1 MRNSHWLSDFLAQ
14 SGLNSD
20 IVSEKMSQIQLD
32 SIIRAW
38 YTSFRLISGK
48 ITNFQVEK
56 SEIGMASRVLSLVI
70 KSFSCMIDYFFLSK
84 LYNLRTTIRHFES
97 CNSQMHKTEDKV

>member
-32 SIIRAW
+32 SINRAW
-38 YTSFRLISGK
+38 YTPFRLLSGK

-56 SEIGMASRVLSLVI
+56 SEIGMVSRVLSLVI
-70 KSFSCMIDYFFLSK
+70 KVFLMHDRLFFSLK
-84 LYNLRTTIRHFES
+84 AL
-97 CNSQMHKTEDKV
+97 